1 MKKGNS
7 STNAAGTTK
16 HPQARKEYYTK
27 INLKWI
33 KALNI
38 KGKTFRIKQIIGH
51 VIKVKVTS
59 D

>member
-1 MKKGNS
+1 MLVP
-7 STNAAGTTK
+7 TDLERHVA
-16 HPQARKEYYTK
+16 QARKEYYTK